1 MIYLIKLVVAGMCL
15 AQVTDATS
23 VRTSKKAAA
32 LSDLD
37 AWSALESLASRY
49 SMRTGNRSSAPSCG
63 SPENQAAAKSLNQTC
78 QEAQDDIASQLQDML
93 AAADKMENEEA
104 HASGLAVYNEAMKK
118 ADEAFSYRNHSFQSD
133 AWRDPD

>member
-37 AWSALESLASRY
+37 AQSALASLASRY
-49 SMRTGNRSSAPSCG
+49 NCSEDGESLVTTLMRVT
-63 SPENQAAAKSLNQTC
+63 PENQAASESPKP
-78 QEAQDDIASQLQDML
+78 DMPGG
-93 AAADKMENEEA
+93 A
-104 HASGLAVYNEAMKK
+104 
-118 ADEAFSYRNHSFQSD
+118 R
-133 AWRDPD
+133 